1 MKSRKTWSW
10 RLRLL
15 LLLLLFAVLPMFGI
29 GVWSVQK
36 LSSTFKA
43 NTLEALDAIVHA
55 RAAAIDQLIES
66 RQRGVDLLASQVAP
80 HVMRLKEV
88 RAKTAAPAPQTPAKR
103 PEPLREPTAP
113 SEAPATPDAGGEQA
127 LDAVGDAE
135 NGHTDEKEPGGKA
148 GGASEAAAEKQAGS
162 AAPASDK
169 KKEQVAPA
177 LAEARATLHQV
188 LGLILWDQQTFEELL
203 IIDETGEVLASTF
216 DKHEGKTAKGIEYF
230 ENGLKA
236 TYVQTI
242 FLSPITG
249 QLTMVI
255 STPIRD
261 PNRTVVGVL
270 AARLNLTRFFRLIND
285 MTGLGS
291 TGEIVVGKR
300 RGDEVLFMAPTRH
313 DAQAALQRTV
323 KLGEK
328 DGLPFQEA
336 ARGLEGMGLH
346 RDYRGIDVLAAWL
359 PVPSLRWGL
368 VVKIDYEEAMQDVH
382 AVQRQFVLV
391 SLALLIVVIVAALVV
406 SRELVRPL
414 RDLKDA
420 ADKISRGDLDV
431 QLEIRSDD
439 EIGELADS
447 FERMV
452 AAIKFF
458 REHAR
463 KADEDV
469 EESSEVPAA
478 DR

>member
-1 MKSRKTWSW
+1 MMDARKTWSW

-15 LLLLLFAVLPMFGI
+15 LLLLLFAVLPMLGI

-36 LSSTFKA
+36 LSSTFTE
-43 NTLEALDAIVHA
+43 NTLEALDAIAHA

-66 RQRGVDLLASQVAP
+66 RQRDVDLLASQVAP
-80 HVMRLKEV
+80 HVMHLKEV
-88 RAKTAAPAPQTPAKR
+88 AGEVKAQADDAPAKL
-103 PEPLREPTAP
+103 PEPLREATAP
-113 SEAPATPDAGGEQA
+113 REIRERPDAGADEAPDEDVDQAGDNAPEPDAGG
-127 LDAVGDAE
+127 
-135 NGHTDEKEPGGKA
+135 
-148 GGASEAAAEKQAGS
+148 
-162 AAPASDK
+162 APAASGEEPDSPPQPGPEEK
-169 KKEQVAPA
+169 KKEIPPA
-177 LAEARATLHQV
+177 VAEARATLHQV
-188 LGLILWDQQTFEELL
+188 LGLILWDQQMFEELM
-203 IIDETGEVLASTF
+203 IIDETGVVLASTF

-230 ENGLKA
+230 ENGLK
-236 TYVQTI
+236 TTFLQTI

-261 PNRTVVGVL
+261 PNRTIIGVL

-285 MTGLGS
+285 MTGLDA
-291 TGEIVVGKR
+291 TGEIVVGRR

-323 KLGEK
+323 KLGAEY
-328 DGLPFQEA
+328 GRPVQEA
-336 ARGLEGMGLH
+336 ARGLEGMGRH
-346 RDYRGIDVLAAWL
+346 EDYRGVDVLSAWL
-359 PVPSLRWGL
+359 SVPSLRWGL
-368 VVKIDYEEAMQDVH
+368 VVKIDYAEAMRDVH
-382 AVQRQFVLV
+382 AVYRQFVLV
-391 SLALLIVVIVAALVV
+391 SLALLVVVIVAALVV

-414 RDLKDA
+414 RELKDA

-431 QLEIRSDD
+431 QLEIRSND

-469 EESSEVPAA
+469 EESHEGPPAT